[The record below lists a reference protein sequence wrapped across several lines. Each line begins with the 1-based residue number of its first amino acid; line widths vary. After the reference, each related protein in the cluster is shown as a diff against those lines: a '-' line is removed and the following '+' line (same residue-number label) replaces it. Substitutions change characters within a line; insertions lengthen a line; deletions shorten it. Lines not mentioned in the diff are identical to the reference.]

1 MIYGNFDLRKK
12 DHDGKPAQNTP
23 PRWGG
28 VDNPPVAITNA
39 ETAGA
44 ASGNS
49 AALAVPE
56 HVRKLQEDLI
66 GLGFSVLG
74 KPTGE
79 FDTRTEWAVREFQI
93 YASMAQVACVRA
105 EKKGQLLLDQ
115 AGSPVRI
122 NNLDVYY
129 DGSAGVVAKAGKAPV
144 VSGSTV
150 GPVTYYV
157 DSLQSIANSAK
168 YVGPVSGVVNE
179 KTRVAIEYW
188 LDNNYRCPVVFEAWK
203 ITAGNRTELAQKGC
217 NIWAH
222 DSFTEGGPRVVF
234 RDFSSYFAFPDGRA
248 QTEYHAVGYY
258 QTGTYGGPNAGKTHS
273 WSSQTEMTVEK
284 ITGAPANPAQ
294 LNSPALS
301 TYRTI
306 RVVAE
311 AECFGRFDVL
321 NAWDNALISGGPC
334 HWTMGLYS
342 SNPNINAY
350 GKGELPGFMA
360 YLNNREPEIFKKV
373 FSNFGL
379 YPTKAWNSPGLYNE
393 DLMTYAAWVKLAND
407 SYAVS
412 QATHSDSE
420 FTELGDSKDEAHYLK
435 TWHWFYRLSMAART
449 MPGYR
454 AAMWSMAKLRLRE
467 ILTDP
472 ISFSVGGVVV
482 NSTIGTIYT
491 SEKAVAILLRW
502 HVWRP
507 SHIVGVPQYNQ
518 LRHVLQNTINTS
530 GGVNWQLPIASWG
543 AAHESALTTKLFNA
557 LEALNDSITGAIV
570 YGSGQVQGAVRT
582 GRHTFIMEN

>member
-28 VDNPPVAITNA
+28 VDNQPVAITNA

-44 ASGNS
+44 ASGSS

-129 DGSAGVVAKAGKAPV
+129 DGSAGIVAKAGKAPV

-179 KTRVAIEYW
+179 KTRVAIEHW
-188 LDNNYRCPVVFEAWK
+188 LDNDYRCPVVFEAWK

-222 DSFTEGGPRVVF
+222 DSFTEGAPRVVF
-234 RDFSSYFAFPDGRA
+234 RDFSSYFTFPGGRA

-258 QTGTYGGPNAGKTHS
+258 QSGTYGGPNAGKAHS
-273 WSSQTEMTVEK
+273 WSSQTEMSVEK
-284 ITGAPANPAQ
+284 ITGSPANPAQ
-294 LNSPALS
+294 LNTPALS

-321 NAWDNALISGGPC
+321 NAWDNALVSGGPC
-334 HWTMGLYS
+334 HWTMGLYGA
-342 SNPNINAY
+342 NAY

-360 YLNNREPEIFKKV
+360 YLKDRNPEVYKKA
-373 FSNFGL
+373 FGDFGL
-379 YPTKAWNSPGLYNE
+379 HPTIDWNGQGLHNT
-393 DLMTYAAWVKLAND
+393 DLMTYAAWVKLTND
-407 SYAVS
+407 SYVVS
-412 QATHSDSE
+412 QQVHANSE
-420 FTELGDSKDEAHYLK
+420 FTELGGSQEEAHYLK

-449 MPGYR
+449 MPAYR
-454 AAMWSMAKLRLRE
+454 AAMWAMAKIRLSE
-467 ILTDP
+467 ILNDP
-472 ISFSVGGVVV
+472 ISFTVGGVTV
-482 NSTIGTIYT
+482 NSTLGSVYT

-507 SHIVGVPQYNQ
+507 SHVVGVPQYN
-518 LRHVLQNTINTS
+518 RVRTVLQNTVNATN
-530 GGVNWQLPIASWG
+530 GVNWQLPVASWG
-543 AAHESALTTKLFNA
+543 AAHESALTARLFTA
-557 LEALNDSITGAIV
+557 LEALNNTITGAIAF
-570 YGSGQVQGAVRT
+570 GSGEVQGAVRT
-582 GRHTFIMEN
+582 GRNTFVLES

>member
-1 MIYGNFDLRKK
+1 MIYGNFDLRRK

-28 VDNPPVAITNA
+28 VENPPVTVTNA
-39 ETAGA
+39 ETAGVT
-44 ASGNS
+44 SGSS

-66 GLGFSVLG
+66 SLGFSVLG
-74 KPTGE
+74 KATGE
-79 FDTRTEWAVREFQI
+79 FGPRTEWAVREFQI
-93 YASMAQVACVRA
+93 YASMVQVACVRN
-105 EKKGQLLLDQ
+105 EKRGQLLLDQ

-129 DGSAGVVAKAGKAPV
+129 DGSAGVVAKAGKAPA
-144 VSGSTV
+144 VSGSTI
-150 GPVTYYV
+150 GPVSYYV
-157 DSLQSIANSAK
+157 DSLQSVANAAR
-168 YVGPVSGVVNE
+168 YTGPISGVVNE
-179 KTRVAIEYW
+179 KTRTAIEHW
-188 LDNNYRCPVVFEAWK
+188 LNSDYRCPVVFEAWRM
-203 ITAGNRTELAQKGC
+203 AGGSRTDLAEKGC
-217 NIWAH
+217 NVWAH
-222 DSFTEGGPRVVF
+222 DSFTEGGPRVAF
-234 RDFSSYFAFPDGRA
+234 RDFSSYFTFPDGRA

-258 QTGTYGGPNAGKTHS
+258 QSGNFGGPNAGKVHS

-294 LNSPALS
+294 LNSPSLS

-334 HWTMGLYS
+334 HWTMGLFA
-342 SNPNINAY
+342 PAPINLY

-360 YLNNREPEIFKKV
+360 YLKNREPEVFEKV
-373 FSNFGL
+373 FGNFGL
-379 YPTKAWNSPGLYNE
+379 YPTKEWGAPGFYDE

-412 QATHSDSE
+412 QTTHSESE
-420 FTELGDSKDEAHYLK
+420 FTELAASEDEANYLK

-449 MPGYR
+449 IPKYR
-454 AAMWSMAKLRLRE
+454 STMWSMAKLRLRE

-472 ISFSVGGVVV
+472 ISFNVGSVVV
-482 NSTIGTIYT
+482 NSTVGAIYT

-507 SHIVGVPQYNQ
+507 SHVVSGGQYNR
-518 LRHVLQNTINTS
+518 LRNVLQNTINTS

-543 AAHESALTTKLFNA
+543 EAHEAALATKLFNA
-557 LEALNDSITGAIV
+557 LQALNDTIAVAIV
-570 YGSGQVQGAVRT
+570 YGTSEVQGAVRT
-582 GRHTFIMEN
+582 GRNTFVMEN